1 MAKVEEII
9 YNLGSSHL
17 SACKFLKREGK
28 LYLESFDFKDLSEA
42 SVSEDSWISE
52 IETILHDL
60 SRSTGLKGEANFILP
75 GNMVLSKTLRVPKV
89 ELEKQRKVVAF
100 ELSQKMPFPLEN
112 LIWDFLVIDDDGIEQ
127 EILSFAIKPEVVE
140 KVIKAIYRCG
150 IIPKLFTPGPAL
162 DYHSLQDTDSID
174 KTEDSLCIN
183 FGAKTTNLTFLSK
196 SGYLL
201 RSLSFGGNQLTE
213 SIASAFGINYPRAE
227 ELKLK
232 DSIGELALNEADP
245 SFATFQ
251 VANENF
257 LNKYMQEISRSIVTY
272 KRLKKGKLPAQL
284 IITGRTIKAKG
295 LVESLGQSQQL
306 PINYFDPYSQI
317 DISESIDKN
326 ILSTLPFIGSEVIGL
341 AKELINLKDQQL
353 LNLMPL
359 GKAKQLESK
368 KRLPWLVVLSIVL
381 SFMPLPWYLNLLN
394 NEDLL
399 VKQLADISKD
409 IVISSKELDETTTK
423 NKDLYLTQK
432 LNQKASARIRELHS
446 LSKQA
451 FILQDFINQLQ
462 SLFDPSLNHNAWI
475 DDLQFLSK
483 NTTINNSKYKQNT
496 NNIDVI
502 TVKITGRYLV
512 KLTAPKLK
520 MSEDERKLA
529 LLEKNGQRQENITNA
544 FSTIKRINKINKK
557 IFSIEGKG
565 DLYNRQFTHF
575 EIELELNLK

>member
-9 YNLGSSHL
+9 FNLGSSHL
-17 SACKFLKREGK
+17 SSCKFQKKENK
-28 LYLESFDFKDLSEA
+28 LYLESFDFKDLSEG

-52 IETILHDL
+52 IETALYDL

-140 KVIKAIYRCG
+140 KLIKAIYRCG

-174 KTEDSLCIN
+174 KSEDSLCIN

-213 SIASAFGINYPRAE
+213 SIASAFGINYTRAE

-232 DSIGELALNEADP
+232 DSSGELVLNEGDP

-284 IITGRTIKAKG
+284 IITGRTIKSKG

-306 PINYFDPYSQI
+306 PISYFDSYSQL
-317 DISESIDKN
+317 DVSKNIDKN
-326 ILSTLPFIGSEVIGL
+326 IISTLPFIGSEIIGL
-341 AKELINLKDQQL
+341 AKELTNLKEQKI
-353 LNLMPL
+353 LNLMPI

-368 KRLPWLVVLSIVL
+368 KKLPWFVVLSIVVSL
-381 SFMPLPWYLNLLN
+381 MPLPWYLNLLN
-394 NEDLL
+394 NKDLII
-399 VKQLADISKD
+399 KQLEEVNKE
-409 IVISSKELDETTTK
+409 IVISNKELDDSIAK
-423 NKDLYLTQK
+423 NKDLYLIQK
-432 LNQKASARIRELHS
+432 LNQKASARVKEFHF

-462 SLFDPSLNHNAWI
+462 SLFDPSLNYNAWI
-475 DDLQFLSK
+475 DDLHFVSK
-483 NTTINNSKYKQNT
+483 NTTINNSKYNHDT
-496 NNIDVI
+496 NHIEVI

-512 KLTAPKLK
+512 KLSAPKSK
-520 MSEDERKLA
+520 VSEDERKLA
-529 LLEKNGQRQENITNA
+529 LLEQNGQMQEELTNS
-544 FSTIKRINKINKK
+544 FSKINRINKINRK